1 MENTISLYERGTGYN
16 RRGEYYG
23 VQYLRTSDGDLFRI
37 GDNNLD
43 FYTNIDMDIYGIYSL
58 YLYREDFGDLEDN
71 KIDNF
76 YPNFTI
82 GNRTIICGNVT

>member
-1 MENTISLYERGTGYN
+1 MENTISLYEKGTGYN
-16 RRGEYYG
+16 RLGEYYV
-23 VQYLRTSDGDLFRI
+23 VQYPRTSDGDLFRI

>member
-1 MENTISLYERGTGYN
+1 MRKVLDIIDGVNIMEFNTPRS
-16 RRGEYYG
+16 
-23 VQYLRTSDGDLFRI
+23 SDGDLFRI

>member
-1 MENTISLYERGTGYN
+1 MREVLDIIDG
-16 RRGEYYG
+16 GEYYG
-23 VQYLRTSDGDLFRI
+23 VQYPRTSDGDLFRI

-76 YPNFTI
+76 YPNFII